1 MAVVNVPAR
10 SLTRHIEREDEPRQR
25 PLDFRLISR
34 LMEST
39 RSCGSQRFWLLIVVM
54 IRAVQLPALTW
65 VLAAI
70 IRGPI
75 AEHDVEGVILG
86 AIGFAL
92 LAISTQIV
100 MHYRQ
105 RLAFELGE
113 SVVSNLRTQLFCHMQ
128 RMPMR
133 WFHTNRIGRVISR
146 MTSDMEDIR
155 IGVQE
160 VFYVTLVQLFRWRS
174 PRRR

>member
-25 PLDFRLISR
+25 PLDFRLIAR

-39 RSCGSQRFWLLIVVM
+39 RSCGTMRFWLLFVVV

-65 VLAAI
+65 VLAGI

-75 AEHDVEGVILG
+75 AEHDVDGVIQG

-92 LAISTQIV
+92 LAISTQLV
-100 MHYRQ
+100 MHFRQ
-105 RLAFELGE
+105 RLALEMGE
-113 SVVSNLRTQLFCHMQ
+113 SVVSDLRTRLFQHMQ

-133 WFHTNRIGRVISR
+133 WFHTNRIGRVI
-146 MTSDMEDIR
+146 
-155 IGVQE
+155 VA
-160 VFYVTLVQLFRWRS
+160 
-174 PRRR
+174 